1 MQCNVFYHLVDLL
14 YAERIQKCLKV
25 RTGQIPM
32 ALAKMQIFPSQ
43 TIMYLALA
51 SNIINIRMFFWC
63 KFVNSIICFSYS
75 NFICNKILQKGTGN
89 QSDFFRFL
97 YKKKPS
103 NTVYN
108 ISNSLFEF
116 TFYSTVQDDTRW
128 HHIVN
133 DFNELIAMFVTPEIT
148 KISNWSLPYGNHQI
162 SFSMFQHDPHPG
174 FVLQHCILPPEKEKI
189 KIQKYNARDSYW
201 L

>member
-14 YAERIQKCLKV
+14 YAGRIQKCLKV

-103 NTVYN
+103 KTVYN
-108 ISNSLFEF
+108 ISNSLFES
-116 TFYSTVQDDTRW
+116 TFYSTVQDNTTW

-133 DFNELIAMFVTPEIT
+133 DFNELIETFVTPGIT
-148 KISNWSLPYGNHQI
+148 KISNWIQAYLMEIIKFLFQCFNMIHIPDLF
-162 SFSMFQHDPHPG
+162 FSIAYC
-174 FVLQHCILPPEKEKI
+174 LLKKR
-189 KIQKYNARDSYW
+189 K
-201 L
+201 